1 MIGREA
7 EGLTS
12 TLSVSGTLAIVE
24 ETGGGMLGIGSI
36 RGGPLSTGRLS
47 CAVTSIWDRSDVT
60 RSGILSALGPVGG
73 ATGPDG
79 GLLLGT
85 IDAEETVE
93 AEGAMAGGTGAEDA
107 AGGGAMTGG
116 LGATGAGLAV
126 CTGLRGGNGG
136 GGAAA
141 AAAAAAAVLGFP
153 SSAVFLQSLDP
164 KAGTAAGGDEAR
176 GAYLSLDASARLAN
190 RRSSFPGSRRESLT
204 PDESTAVDGRREYE
218 STCGP
223 NRSAGDA

>member
-1 MIGREA
+1 MTDREA
-7 EGLTS
+7 GGLTS

-36 RGGPLSTGRLS
+36 RGGPFGPGRLS
-47 CAVTSIWDRSDVT
+47 CTVTSTWDRSEVI

-73 ATGPDG
+73 ATEPGDA
-79 GLLLGT
+79 LLLGT
-85 IDAEETVE
+85 TNAGETGE
-93 AEGAMAGGTGAEDA
+93 TEGTTTGGTEAEDA
-107 AGGGAMTGG
+107 AGGGATTGG
-116 LGATGAGLAV
+116 VGAKGAGLAA
-126 CTGLRGGNGG
+126 CTGLRGG
-136 GGAAA
+136 
-141 AAAAAAAVLGFP
+141 AAVVLGLA
-153 SSAVFLQSLDP
+153 SSAELLQTLDP

-204 PDESTAVDGRREYE
+204 LDESMAVEGRREYE